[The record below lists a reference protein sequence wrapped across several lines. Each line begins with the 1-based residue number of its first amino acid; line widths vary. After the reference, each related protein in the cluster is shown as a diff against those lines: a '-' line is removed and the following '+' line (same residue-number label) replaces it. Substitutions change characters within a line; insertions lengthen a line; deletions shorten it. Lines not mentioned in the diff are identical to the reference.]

1 MLIIGM
7 YLLREGIKK
16 NNPPCCHWGKVTLKE
31 LSEGDGHS
39 ISLLLS
45 KQRYLLM
52 VLFKWWLWSGGGFSS
67 LSGLL
72 YGVVFSRWLRGL
84 DHLFAALSLVIY
96 GPSKSLLH
104 FYVLGIFF

>member
-1 MLIIGM
+1 
-7 YLLREGIKK
+7 
-16 NNPPCCHWGKVTLKE
+16 
-31 LSEGDGHS
+31 
-39 ISLLLS
+39 
-45 KQRYLLM
+45 M
-52 VLFKWWLWSGGGFSS
+52 VAVVGGGFSS